1 MPAQKRPL
9 PSSAAADVEEAH
21 PGPGADADGARRSP
35 KPTLNGAEE
44 RDGWK
49 RQGKD
54 RRHGVWPSHQS
65 WGGRFLR
72 KESARALPS
81 PPRRGIFVVL
91 RLACRLGFVVA
102 AAAAGHSEL
111 CSSRHAGGAGGGRV
125 VRAAAAQALP
135 SPPSPGIFP

>member
-54 RRHGVWPSHQS
+54 RRHGTAGLLDHRARRRPRRRARIARC
-65 WGGRFLR
+65 GCLCMGCL
-72 KESARALPS
+72 ADRALVS
-81 PPRRGIFVVL
+81 WALCRFRR
-91 RLACRLGFVVA
+91 
-102 AAAAGHSEL
+102 
-111 CSSRHAGGAGGGRV
+111 
-125 VRAAAAQALP
+125 
-135 SPPSPGIFP
+135 